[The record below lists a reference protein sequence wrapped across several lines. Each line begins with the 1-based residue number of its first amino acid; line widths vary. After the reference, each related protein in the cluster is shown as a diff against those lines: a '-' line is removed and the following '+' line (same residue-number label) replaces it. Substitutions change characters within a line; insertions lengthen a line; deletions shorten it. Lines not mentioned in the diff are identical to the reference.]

1 MKKKNSFRKVINII
15 HLWVGIPSALILFVV
30 CLSGTTYV
38 FQKEITRWVDSDKF
52 RLNPP
57 QDAKLMP
64 VANLVAVLEKERK
77 GWKVTGLQIPESNS
91 EAWMFS
97 MSPKGGGERRQ
108 MQPGEVNPKGKGEKK
123 WQSESDKTKTPS
135 KEKNAKQPVKNFLV
149 NPYTATIQGDAE
161 TTTSRFFNTV
171 MQLHRWLLMDR
182 EIGIVITGTAAMLF
196 VLLEITGLILWL
208 PAKLKSWKRWNAW
221 KPGFTVKLKAGWKRI
236 NHDLHKALGF
246 YTFVFITIMGLTG
259 PAMGFDWYKK
269 GFAKVMGT
277 TPIKKGV
284 PSPSSSTPAP
294 GTNAL
299 AMEALLV
306 KASEVYPYAG
316 DTRITFAKDSTGSV
330 VFAKTK
336 NGFFASAAIDRVTLD
351 QYTGNTLK
359 LERFSD
365 KKLGEKIVM
374 LTKAIHTGEI
384 FGTFSKILYF
394 IACLFATSLPVTGTL
409 IWLNK
414 RKKKKRV
421 HQPEIVVVNEKTVAS
436 I

>member
-1 MKKKNSFRKVINII
+1 MKKKNSFRKIINII
-15 HLWVGIPSALILFVV
+15 HLWVGIPSALILFIV

-52 RLNPP
+52 KLNPP
-57 QDAKLMP
+57 RNAKPMP
-64 VANLVAVLEKERK
+64 VASLVAVLEKEKK
-77 GWKVTGLQIPESNS
+77 GWKVTGLQIPESNK

-97 MSPKGGGERRQ
+97 MSPKGGEEKKQ
-108 MQPGEVNPKGKGEKK
+108 MQ
-123 WQSESDKTKTPS
+123 QSAVVSSREGRENKTHDEGDKAKNSS

-149 NPYTATIQGDAE
+149 NPYTGTIQGDAE

-171 MQLHRWLLMDR
+171 MQLHRWLLMDH
-182 EIGIVITGTAAMLF
+182 EIGAVITGTAALLF
-196 VLLEITGLILWL
+196 VLLEITGLVLWL
-208 PAKLKSWKRWNAW
+208 PAKLKSWKRWKAW

-246 YTFVFITIMGLTG
+246 YTFIIITIMGLTG
-259 PAMGFDWYKK
+259 PAMDFDWYKT
-269 GFAKVMGT
+269 GFAKTFGT
-277 TPIKKGV
+277 TPIKKGI
-284 PSPSSSTPAP
+284 PPPSSIMPAP
-294 GTNAL
+294 GAKAL
-299 AMEALLV
+299 MMEDLLS
-306 KASEVYPYAG
+306 KASVVYPYAG

-365 KKLGEKIVM
+365 KKTGEKIVM

-394 IACLFATSLPVTGTL
+394 IACLIATSLPVTGTL

-414 RKKKKRV
+414 RKKKKPFK
-421 HQPEIVVVNEKTVAS
+421 QPEIVTVNEALAS
-436 I
+436 A

>member
-1 MKKKNSFRKVINII
+1 MKKKNGFRKIINII

-52 RLNPP
+52 TLNPP
-57 QDAKLMP
+57 QDAKPLP
-64 VANLVAVLEKERK
+64 VANLVAVLEKEKK
-77 GWKVTGLQIPESNS
+77 GWKVTGLQIPERSS
-91 EAWMFS
+91 EAWMFN
-97 MSPKGGGERRQ
+97 MSPKGGEERKQ
-108 MQPGEVNPKGKGEKK
+108 MQQEGNPKGKGERKLK
-123 WQSESDKTKTPS
+123 NESDKTKAPS
-135 KEKNAKQPVKNFLV
+135 KQKNAKQPVKNFLV
-149 NPYTATIQGDAE
+149 NPYTGTIQGDAE

-171 MQLHRWLLMDR
+171 MQLHRWLLMDK

-196 VLLEITGLILWL
+196 VLLEITGLILWM
-208 PAKLKSWKRWNAW
+208 PAKLKSWKRWKAW

-246 YTFVFITIMGLTG
+246 YTFVIITIMGLTG
-259 PAMGFDWYKK
+259 PAMGFDWYKT
-269 GFAKVMGT
+269 GFAKVLGT
-277 TPIKKGV
+277 TPVKKGI
-284 PSPSSSTPAP
+284 PSPSSSAPAP

-299 AMEALLV
+299 AVEDLLAKV
-306 KASEVYPYAG
+306 SVIYPYAG
-316 DTRITFAKDSTGSV
+316 DIRITFAKDSSGSV

-351 QYTGNTLK
+351 QYTGNVLK

-394 IACLFATSLPVTGTL
+394 IACLIATSLPVTGTL

-414 RKKKKRV
+414 RKKKK
-421 HQPEIVVVNEKTVAS
+421 HFDQPQIIALDNAVAS
-436 I
+436 V